1 MILQILDDTTAEFA
15 DAIARYED
23 IESGLGVRFSF
34 FRRRLFFHLLFLFPV
49 AMRRESGRGEAAEPC
64 LFKPT
69 VRLTWRNCIAAK
81 LASSTQQSGNASTL
95 WRLMKR

>member
-34 FRRRLFFHLLFLFPV
+34 FRRRLVFLFSRTIHF
-49 AMRRESGRGEAAEPC
+49 MRSP
-64 LFKPT
+64 
-69 VRLTWRNCIAAK
+69 
-81 LASSTQQSGNASTL
+81 
-95 WRLMKR
+95 